1 MRAIL
6 SGQAG
11 LALLGDGDA
20 VWAVSVEAP
29 EERTPCNWR
38 DAPYLLAGVDDV
50 VELPDVSQEKALDE
64 LEQAWR
70 RDRALRLMLILLDRE
85 EDTDTRT
92 MAAECVD
99 EHFASDNIRQ
109 YAANRF
115 YSAPLPSSAELGR
128 AKQLAGESNA
138 HRVVAFLAKLNAD
151 QAVIAR
157 TRRAWD
163 EIDPDTF
170 ESDEEK
176 ARFEAVAIDAG
187 SFCRLAEALDAAI
200 VEQAWM
206 EFLRDARIKR
216 LPRHRNVITAWT
228 NPLRPSPRESQGDGE
243 SGTPRLAKDDRQ
255 GGQVLRRRSKPAREP
270 TGHQQWTRV
279 QKEVATIL
287 ADIDKGRETQALRF
301 TQELVER
308 QKSEDNEEFAVKT
321 LCNLAKQMK
330 DRKLHQLQL
339 QFAQW
344 ATDEFSWDAQ
354 ARDQLADAYLC
365 LGRLHEALAQY
376 KETIQRFPNDSVPCN
391 GRSEVLR
398 ELGRLDE
405 ALAQYKETI
414 QRFPNNSVP
423 CNGRSEV
430 LRDLGRLDEALAQYK
445 ETIQRF
451 PNDAVAYCGWCEVL
465 RDLGRLDEALAQY
478 KETIQRFPN
487 DSVPCNGRGEVLRD
501 LGRLDEALAQY
512 EATIQR
518 FPNNSFA
525 YCGRGEVLRELGR
538 LDEALAQYEEA
549 IARLPTDRFA
559 PTAKAHV
566 LIEMKRYDQAL
577 SLLSEDPPRSLGD
590 WIAFHVRG
598 MAHLRRGNY
607 ETAIELFRQGVR
619 DCPFSASAPFFRTA
633 LAVAQLGQRKYADA
647 VTTLENQPGEV
658 ADVLRLHAEGEQGH
672 AEEARAANE
681 RLLRSQRPRVIGLR
695 DDLGAAFLRDEST
708 VSRTVEWYRGIHERE
723 CELVAIRIAA

>member
-414 QRFPNNSVP
+414 QRFPN
-423 CNGRSEV
+423 
-430 LRDLGRLDEALAQYK
+430 
-445 ETIQRF
+445 
-451 PNDAVAYCGWCEVL
+451 
-465 RDLGRLDEALAQY
+465 
-478 KETIQRFPN
+478 